1 MNTRLNGDGVG
12 VHSRP
17 YQICTNCIMDTS
29 DSLITF
35 DEKGMCDYC
44 QNYYNNI
51 LPNWQPNETGMAQIM
66 KVIEKIKKDTKG
78 QTHECIIGISGGL
91 DSSYVA
97 YVAKEIFGLNPLLYH
112 VDAGWNSDISTSNI
126 QKIVDGLG
134 LELYTDVINWNEMKD
149 LQRAFIKSGSPD
161 IDTPQDLVFFS
172 SLYNFA
178 VKNGYKYILTG
189 GNFSTECV
197 REPLEWG
204 AYYQTDMR
212 YVRDIHNRFG
222 ERKLKTFPTC
232 DIFKYKV
239 LYRLLHGVRVV
250 KPLDYLPFY
259 KEEATRLLEDRFG
272 WQRYQ
277 HKHHESRFTRFYES
291 FWLPRKFGFDKRKNH
306 LSSLIL
312 TGQLS
317 REAALERVSRPE
329 LPEDELQK
337 EFEFVAKKLDFTVEE
352 LHRHFEG
359 PNKTYKDFK
368 NNSKL
373 IALGTKVMQMLGLEK
388 RAFK

>member
-1 MNTRLNGDGVG
+1 MTN
-12 VHSRP
+12 HST
-17 YQICTNCIMDTS
+17 QICTNCIMDST
-29 DSLITF
+29 DSSIIF
-35 DEKGMCDYC
+35 DENGICDYC
-44 QNYYNNI
+44 YNYYNNI
-51 LPNWQPNETGMAQIM
+51 EPYWHTDDKGLAEIM
-66 KVIEKIKKDTKG
+66 KVISKIKKDTTGK
-78 QTHECIIGISGGL
+78 THECIIGISGGL

-97 YVAKEIFGLNPLLYH
+97 YAAKEIFGLNPLLYH
-112 VDAGWNSDISTSNI
+112 VDAGWNSDVSTSNI
-126 QKIVDGLG
+126 QKLVDGLG

-149 LQRAFIKSGSPD
+149 LQRAFIKSQVPD

-178 VKNGYKYILTG
+178 AKNGYKYILTG

-212 YVRDIHNRFG
+212 YVRDIHNKFG
-222 ERKLKTFPTC
+222 ERKLTTFPTC
-232 DIFKYKV
+232 DIFKYKI
-239 LYRLLHGVRVV
+239 LYRFWHGVRVV
-250 KPLDYLPFY
+250 KPLDWLPFY
-259 KEEATRLLEDRFG
+259 KEDATKLLEDKFG

-277 HKHHESRFTRFYES
+277 HKHHESRFTRFYEAY
-291 FWLPRKFGFDKRKNH
+291 WLPRKFGFDKRKNH

-312 TGQLS
+312 TKQLS
-317 REAALERVSRPE
+317 REVALNRVSRPE
-329 LPEDELQK
+329 LPEEELVK

-352 LHRHFEG
+352 LRSYFEG
-359 PNKTYKDFK
+359 ENKSYKDYK

-373 IALGTKVMQMLGLEK
+373 IAIGTKIMQLLGIEK